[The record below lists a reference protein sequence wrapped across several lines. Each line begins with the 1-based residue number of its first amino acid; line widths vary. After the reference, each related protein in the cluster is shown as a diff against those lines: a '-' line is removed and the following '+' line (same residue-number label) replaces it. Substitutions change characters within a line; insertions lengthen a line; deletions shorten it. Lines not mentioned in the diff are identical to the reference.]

1 MDILIIDD
9 DAVDRMSATR
19 TLKAS
24 MLQIKNIDQTASASE
39 GIALA
44 KQHQYDMILLDYQLP
59 PSNGIEVLRELRSN
73 SDFAT
78 AIVML
83 SHSNDEELALSCIEA
98 GAQDFI
104 MKSEMTA
111 ARLKRAILISKERY
125 QLERKIIDSHKQLKA
140 LAEKDSLTGLSN
152 RYFFDE
158 ALKDAIPKAA
168 RDNTTLALLFLD
180 LDKFKNINDTL
191 GHKAGDDFLKE
202 VARRLEKPVREG
214 DKLCRLG
221 GDEFAILVHDF
232 SHPDQIRF
240 LVKRILESLSEPAAL
255 GDQKI
260 DISVSIGVATYPEC
274 GQTPVELMQS
284 ADIAMYRAKA
294 SGRNQVQYY
303 SKDFH
308 NHIEN
313 RVRLEIDLKQCLEKN
328 QFVLFYQPQINSQTL
343 KLEGVEALIRWQ
355 HPELGLIAPD
365 DFISVAE
372 EAGLINDIGRWVLE
386 SACQQFSQWMH
397 LGMAQNLALSISVN
411 LSAKQLT
418 DFGLTDHLQ
427 NFMARYNIPAHQLEL
442 ELTESCVV
450 NSSSA
455 LDMLKALSELGIQLA
470 LDDFGTG
477 YSSISHLN
485 QYPFKVLKIDQ
496 SFIQPVKSL
505 SDANLLKAII
515 AFAHSLNYETVAEG
529 IETELQRDICI
540 QLGVSRLQGFLFS
553 EPLPAHELEKN
564 WLTN

>member
-1 MDILIIDD
+1 
-9 DAVDRMSATR
+9 
-19 TLKAS
+19 

>member
-24 MLQIKNIDQTASASE
+24 MLQINSIDQTASASE
-39 GIALA
+39 GVELA

-73 SDFAT
+73 NDFAT

-104 MKSEMTA
+104 MKSEMTS
-111 ARLKRAILISKERY
+111 ARLKRAILLSKERY
-125 QLERKIIDSHKQLKA
+125 QLERKIIDSHKQLKS

-191 GHKAGDDFLKE
+191 GHNAGDEFLKE
-202 VARRLEKPVREG
+202 VARRLEQPVRDG

-232 SHPDQIRF
+232 DHPDQIRF
-240 LVKRILESLSEPAAL
+240 LVKRMLESLSEPAEV
-255 GDQKI
+255 GGQKI

-274 GQTPVELMQS
+274 GQSPVELMQC
-284 ADIAMYRAKA
+284 ADVAMYRAKA

-308 NHIEN
+308 SHIES
-313 RVRLEIDLKQCLEKN
+313 RVRLENDLKQGLEKN
-328 QFVLFYQPQINSQTL
+328 QFVLFYQPQINSETL
-343 KLEGVEALIRWQ
+343 QLEGVEALIRWQ
-355 HPELGLIAPD
+355 HPELGLILPD
-365 DFISVAE
+365 NFIPIAE

-386 SACQQFSQWMH
+386 SACQQFNQWTN
-397 LGMAQNLALSISVN
+397 LGKTKNIALSISAN

-427 NFMARYNIPAHQLEL
+427 ECMERYNIPAQQLEL
-442 ELTESCVV
+442 ELTESCIE
-450 NSSSA
+450 NSLSA
-455 LDMLKALSELGIQLA
+455 LDMLRDLSELGINLA

-485 QYPFKVLKIDQ
+485 QYPFNVLKIDK
-496 SFIQPVKSL
+496 SFIQPIKSI
-505 SDANLLKAII
+505 SEANLLKAIV
-515 AFAHSLNYETVAEG
+515 AFAHSLNYKSVAEG

-540 QLGVSRLQGFLFS
+540 ELGVSRLQGFLFS
-553 EPLPAHELEKN
+553 HPLPAYEVEKI
-564 WLTN
+564 WLSN